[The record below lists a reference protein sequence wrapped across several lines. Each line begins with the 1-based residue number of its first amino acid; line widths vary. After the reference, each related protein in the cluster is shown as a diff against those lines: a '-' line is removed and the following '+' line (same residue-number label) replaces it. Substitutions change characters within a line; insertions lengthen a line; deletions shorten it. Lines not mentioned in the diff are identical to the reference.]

1 MVDIGSKEIA
11 IRLFL
16 ALIIGG
22 IIGLE
27 REKIR
32 QFAGFRTHILIAIGS
47 CIVSITSIQLF
58 SDYNLY
64 TNADPARMPA
74 QVLSGIGFLGAGA
87 ILKNKGGVK
96 GLTTAAGMWATA
108 CIGIAVGYGYYE
120 LSILGGLF
128 VMIALFVLR
137 IINTFLFSKEKNV
150 LILKLSNLDSIP
162 FLYDKFEKNQL
173 IVRNMEIECRNEEYW
188 KVNFFV
194 SYGKRIHL
202 HDVMKEINMI
212 EGVINVDY
220 LD

>member
-1 MVDIGSKEIA
+1 M
-11 IRLFL
+11 
-16 ALIIGG
+16 
-22 IIGLE
+22 
-27 REKIR
+27 
-32 QFAGFRTHILIAIGS
+32 
-47 CIVSITSIQLF
+47 
-58 SDYNLY
+58 Y

-120 LSILGGLF
+120 LAILGGLF

-137 IINTFLFSKEKNV
+137 IINTFLFSQEKNV

-194 SYGKRIHL
+194 SYAKRIHL

>member
-1 MVDIGSKEIA
+1 MIDIGSKEIA
-11 IRLFL
+11 IRLLL

-32 QFAGFRTHILIAIGS
+32 QFAGFRTHILIVIGS

-58 SDYNLY
+58 FDYNLY

-120 LSILGGLF
+120 LAILGGLF

-137 IINTFLFSKEKNV
+137 IINTFLFSQEKNV

-194 SYGKRIHL
+194 SYAKRIHL

>member
-1 MVDIGSKEIA
+1 M
-11 IRLFL
+11 
-16 ALIIGG
+16 
-22 IIGLE
+22 
-27 REKIR
+27 R

-58 SDYNLY
+58 FDYNLY

-120 LSILGGLF
+120 LAILGGLF

-137 IINTFLFSKEKNV
+137 IINTFLFSQEKNV

-194 SYGKRIHL
+194 SYAKRIHL